1 MALLTKI
8 YGQNRNDRK
17 ARQPLK
23 ERLQIMFPK
32 LLFLSYNKNT
42 PQIVTA
48 DINNISCTGFIR
60 SSKEKIFRFVGKE
73 LRTDMQNMM
82 QVAPSLTWP
91 PKPEDLFATDRQP
104 LKSLKSFLEQ
114 LLQFTHHTTGEM
126 VKQHIWSF
134 SQDIVYS
141 ISRGTFFHR
150 KTHFAWY
157 EISVCFLFFVIYAK
171 SEYIRYWIYWKE
183 FIHFSK
189 CSQFLKLNFR
199 FEVSDIFRTKCHSKK
214 A

>member
-60 SSKEKIFRFVGKE
+60 SSKEKIFRFVAEE

-104 LKSLKSFLEQ
+104 PKSLKSFLEQ

-126 VKQHIWSF
+126 VKQHIWPF

-141 ISRGTFFHR
+141 ISRGNTLCLVWN
-150 KTHFAWY
+150 K
-157 EISVCFLFFVIYAK
+157 CFLFFVIYPK

-214 A
+214 AWLV